1 MYFVFIIGNYVAT
14 YIIYPSLSAAK
25 TNMNNNNHKT
35 GDIFVI
41 EKKKKKRQMKLVGI
55 IIVCE

>member
-41 EKKKKKRQMKLVGI
+41 EKKKKKTNEISRNNYCL
-55 IIVCE
+55 